1 MCSRN
6 IHMASLS
13 TRKTTQ
19 PCMSLACRAK
29 SMRRN
34 MTTSWSTCTPCLSP
48 KIASHGPRRKEGN
61 ELLTSLC
68 KKLAMLP
75 IQAFRVM
82 FPTSIKASC
91 SISVMMSRGNV
102 SLIKEWTKSR
112 LLSSG
117 KTNIVSPQKKP
128 ENSWRTATMRSQ
140 PFSLTST
147 AASRRDSTSTHGTER
162 ATSSPTISLN
172 AAAAHPIP
180 IFKSSVMV
188 SRCNSV
194 KLSTVILQRR
204 ETSQDAVFRDWF
216 GDKPHPCCR
225 RAVADTLLNVGS
237 YQGDVRSGMV
247 VLQLRGQRQTIH
259 AGHVQINSHESHGL
273 GGGLLQGFLAIAG
286 LNNAP
291 IRMSLCNKSP
301 DHHTRQTGVIDNEH
315 SRDTRHTG
323 LLE

>member
-6 IHMASLS
+6 IPMASLS

-34 MTTSWSTCTPCLSP
+34 MITSWSTWTPFLSP
-48 KIASHGPRRKEGN
+48 KITSHGPRSKEGN

-82 FPTSIKASC
+82 LPTSIKASC

-117 KTNIVSPQKKP
+117 KTNMVSPQKKP
-128 ENSWRTATMRSQ
+128 ENSCRTATMRSQ

-147 AASRRDSTSTHGTER
+147 AASRRDSTSTDGTES
-162 ATSSPTISLN
+162 ATSSLTISLN
-172 AAAAHPIP
+172 AAAARPIP
-180 IFKSSVMV
+180 IFRSSVMV

-194 KLSTVILQRR
+194 KLSTAILQSR
-204 ETSQDAVFRDWF
+204 ETSQDAVFGDWF

-225 RAVADTLLNVGS
+225 RALADALLNVGGH
-237 YQGDVRSGMV
+237 QGDVGGGVV
-247 VLQLRGQRQTIH
+247 VLQLRGQRQAIH
-259 AGHVQINSHESHGL
+259 AGHVQINGHEIHGL
-273 GGGLLQGFLAIAG
+273 GGGFLQGLRSIAG
-286 LNNAP
+286 FHNGP
-291 IRMSLCNKSP
+291 IRMGLCNKSA
-301 DHHTRQTGVIDNEH
+301 DHHARQTGVIDNEH
-315 SRDTRHTG
+315 SWNVSHMG
-323 LLE
+323 